1 MLIDKYTKHSIF
13 SLPLIFD
20 DIVDRHELKANGF
33 VNMYV
38 YDLNIPLASNHIFLV
53 FKNLSNELLEKF
65 EKHHNYW
72 NDYHSIINGVTY
84 HIVCF
89 QRGFS
94 IGYIVDS
101 TEKGLY
107 YETDYH
113 SKMRIIKF
121 WNSPTN
127 LSTSL
132 HSYLFNPNAVRI
144 KPVSENIT
152 KEDKIKKP

>member
-65 EKHHNYW
+65 EMSAEEAFILQ
-72 NDYHSIINGVTY
+72 SIIVF
-84 HIVCF
+84 CLQLRQQ
-89 QRGFS
+89 QRRWGSSRRREPF
-94 IGYIVDS
+94 
-101 TEKGLY
+101 L
-107 YETDYH
+107 
-113 SKMRIIKF
+113 RRF
-121 WNSPTN
+121 P
-127 LSTSL
+127 L
-132 HSYLFNPNAVRI
+132 
-144 KPVSENIT
+144 
-152 KEDKIKKP
+152 